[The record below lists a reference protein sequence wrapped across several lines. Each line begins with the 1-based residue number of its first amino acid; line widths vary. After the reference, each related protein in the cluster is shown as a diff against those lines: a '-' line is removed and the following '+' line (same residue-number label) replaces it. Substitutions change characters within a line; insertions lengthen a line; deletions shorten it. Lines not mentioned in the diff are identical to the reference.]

1 MSEVALKRRYTYLE
15 PEAAS
20 RLRNLNLVARSVVEG
35 FVSGLHRSPYHG
47 FSVEF
52 AEHRE
57 YAPGDNI
64 KDLDWRAWAKSDRF
78 YVKRYEEETNLSAHI
93 LLDTSASMT
102 FRSRGLSKLEYA
114 CFLAASLAYL
124 MVRQQDSVGLVVF
137 AEGIQER
144 LPPHST
150 TAHLNELLRALEQV
164 KPGGETDT
172 AATFHQLAEMIK
184 RRGLIVILSDLLD
197 DEREVLRA
205 LRHFRHRRHEV
216 IIFHIL
222 DPAERHFPYS
232 RLSDFV
238 DLETGDRLQV
248 DPRFVRR
255 DYLEQMEAFVA
266 NYRRGTTESAID
278 YILAETTT
286 PYDRLLLSYLSR
298 RSKVR

>member
-1 MSEVALKRRYTYLE
+1 MALRRRYKYLE

-52 AEHRE
+52 ADHRK
-57 YAPGDNI
+57 YTPGDNI
-64 KDLDWRAWAKSDRF
+64 RDLDWRAWAKSDRF
-78 YVKRYEEETNLSAHI
+78 YIKRYEEETNVNAHL
-93 LLDTSASMT
+93 LLDVSASMT

-137 AEGIQER
+137 ADGIEKR
-144 LPPHST
+144 LPPHSST
-150 TAHLNELLRALEQV
+150 LHLNELLRTLETV
-164 KPGGETDT
+164 EPVAETDI

-197 DEREVLRA
+197 EEREVLRA

-222 DPAERHFPYS
+222 DPAERRFPYS
-232 RLSDFV
+232 RLTDFI
-238 DLETGDRLQV
+238 DLETGSRLQV
-248 DPRFVRR
+248 DPRFVRQ
-255 DYLEQMEAFVA
+255 DYLKQIEAFI
-266 NYRRGTTESAID
+266 NTYRKGATESNIE
-278 YILAETTT
+278 YVLADTAT
-286 PYDRLLLSYLSR
+286 PYDRLLLAYLAR
-298 RSKVR
+298 RSKVH

>member
-1 MSEVALKRRYTYLE
+1 MALRRRYKYLE

-52 AEHRE
+52 ADHRK
-57 YAPGDNI
+57 YTPGDNI
-64 KDLDWRAWAKSDRF
+64 RDLDWRAWAKSDRF
-78 YVKRYEEETNLSAHI
+78 YIKRYEEETNVNAHL
-93 LLDTSASMT
+93 LLDVSASMT

-137 AEGIQER
+137 ADGIQKR
-144 LPPHST
+144 LPPHSST
-150 TAHLNELLRALEQV
+150 LHLNELLRTLETV
-164 KPGGETDT
+164 EPVADTDI

-197 DEREVLRA
+197 EEREVLRA

-222 DPAERHFPYS
+222 DPAERRFPYS
-232 RLSDFV
+232 RLTDFI
-238 DLETGDRLQV
+238 DLETGSRLQV
-248 DPRFVRR
+248 DPRFVRQ
-255 DYLEQMEAFVA
+255 DYLKQIEAFI
-266 NYRRGTTESAID
+266 NTYRKGATESNIE
-278 YILAETTT
+278 YVLADTAT
-286 PYDRLLLSYLSR
+286 PYDRLLLAYLAR
-298 RSKVR
+298 RSKVH

>member
-1 MSEVALKRRYTYLE
+1 VSEVALKRRYTYLE

-137 AEGIQER
+137 AKGIQER

-150 TAHLNELLRALEQV
+150 TAHLNELLRALERV

>member
-1 MSEVALKRRYTYLE
+1 MALRSRYKYLE
-15 PEAAS
+15 PEAAN

-137 AEGIQER
+137 ADGIQKR
-144 LPPHST
+144 LPPHSS
-150 TAHLNELLRALEQV
+150 TAHLNELLRTLEAV
-164 KPGGETDT
+164 EPGGETDT
-172 AATFHQLAEMIK
+172 AATFHQLAEMIT

-238 DLETGDRLQV
+238 DLETGDRLQA

-255 DYLEQMEAFVA
+255 EYLKQMEAFVA

>member
-1 MSEVALKRRYTYLE
+1 VSEVALKRRYTYLE

-137 AEGIQER
+137 AKGIQER

>member
-1 MSEVALKRRYTYLE
+1 MALRRRYKYLE

-52 AEHRE
+52 ADHRK
-57 YAPGDNI
+57 YTPGDNI
-64 KDLDWRAWAKSDRF
+64 RDLDWRAWAKSDRF
-78 YVKRYEEETNLSAHI
+78 YIKRYEEETNVNAHL
-93 LLDTSASMT
+93 LLDVSASMT
-102 FRSRGLSKLEYA
+102 FRSQGLSKLEYA

-137 AEGIQER
+137 ADGIQKR
-144 LPPHST
+144 LPPHSST
-150 TAHLNELLRALEQV
+150 LHLNELLRTLETV
-164 KPGGETDT
+164 EPVAETDI

-197 DEREVLRA
+197 EEREVLRA

-222 DPAERHFPYS
+222 DPAERRFPYS
-232 RLSDFV
+232 RLTDFI
-238 DLETGDRLQV
+238 DLETGSRLQV
-248 DPRFVRR
+248 DPRFVRQ
-255 DYLEQMEAFVA
+255 DYLKQIEAFI
-266 NYRRGTTESAID
+266 NTYRQGATESNIE
-278 YILAETTT
+278 YVLADTAT
-286 PYDRLLLSYLSR
+286 PYDRLLLAYLAR
-298 RSKVR
+298 RSKVH

>member
-1 MSEVALKRRYTYLE
+1 MALRRRYKYLE

-52 AEHRE
+52 ADHRK
-57 YAPGDNI
+57 YTPGDNI
-64 KDLDWRAWAKSDRF
+64 RDLDWRAWAKSDRF
-78 YVKRYEEETNLSAHI
+78 YIKRYEEETNVNAHL
-93 LLDTSASMT
+93 LLDVSASMT
-102 FRSRGLSKLEYA
+102 FRSQGLSKLEYA

-137 AEGIQER
+137 ADGIQKR
-144 LPPHST
+144 LPPHSST
-150 TAHLNELLRALEQV
+150 LHLNQLLRTLETV
-164 KPGGETDT
+164 EPVPDTDI

-197 DEREVLRA
+197 EEREVLRA

-222 DPAERHFPYS
+222 DPAERRFPYS
-232 RLSDFV
+232 RLTDFI
-238 DLETGDRLQV
+238 DLETGSRLQV
-248 DPRFVRR
+248 DPRFVRQ
-255 DYLEQMEAFVA
+255 DYLKQIEAFI
-266 NYRRGTTESAID
+266 NTYRQGATESNIE
-278 YILAETTT
+278 YVLADTAT
-286 PYDRLLLSYLSR
+286 PYDRLLLAYLAR
-298 RSKVR
+298 RSKVH

>member
-1 MSEVALKRRYTYLE
+1 MALRRRYKYLE

-52 AEHRE
+52 ADHRK
-57 YAPGDNI
+57 YTPGDNI
-64 KDLDWRAWAKSDRF
+64 RDLDWRAWAKSDRF
-78 YVKRYEEETNLSAHI
+78 YIKRYEEETNVNAHL
-93 LLDTSASMT
+93 LLDVSASMT

-137 AEGIQER
+137 ADGIQKR
-144 LPPHST
+144 LPPHSST
-150 TAHLNELLRALEQV
+150 LHLNELLRTLETV
-164 KPGGETDT
+164 EPVPETDI

-197 DEREVLRA
+197 EEREVLRA

-222 DPAERHFPYS
+222 DPAERRFPYS
-232 RLSDFV
+232 RLTDFI
-238 DLETGDRLQV
+238 DLETGSRLQV
-248 DPRFVRR
+248 DPRFVRQ
-255 DYLEQMEAFVA
+255 DYLKQIEAFI
-266 NYRRGTTESAID
+266 NTYRQGATESNIE
-278 YILAETTT
+278 YVLADTAT
-286 PYDRLLLSYLSR
+286 PYDRLLLAYLAR
-298 RSKVR
+298 RSKVH

>member
-1 MSEVALKRRYTYLE
+1 MALRRRYKYLE

-52 AEHRE
+52 ADHRK
-57 YAPGDNI
+57 YTPGDNI
-64 KDLDWRAWAKSDRF
+64 RDLDWRAWAKSDRF
-78 YVKRYEEETNLSAHI
+78 YIKRYEEETNVNAHL
-93 LLDTSASMT
+93 LLDVSASMT

-137 AEGIQER
+137 ADGIEKR
-144 LPPHST
+144 LPPHSST
-150 TAHLNELLRALEQV
+150 LHLNELLRTLETV
-164 KPGGETDT
+164 EPVAETDI

-197 DEREVLRA
+197 EEREVLRA

-222 DPAERHFPYS
+222 DPAERRFPYS
-232 RLSDFV
+232 RLSDFI
-238 DLETGDRLQV
+238 DLETGSRLQV
-248 DPRFVRR
+248 DPRFVRQ
-255 DYLEQMEAFVA
+255 DYLKQIEAFI
-266 NYRRGTTESAID
+266 NTYRKGATESNIE
-278 YILAETTT
+278 YVLADTAT
-286 PYDRLLLSYLSR
+286 PYDRLLLAYLAR
-298 RSKVR
+298 RSKVH

>member
-1 MSEVALKRRYTYLE
+1 VALRRRYKYLE
-15 PEAAS
+15 QDATS

-52 AEHRE
+52 ADHRK
-57 YAPGDNI
+57 YTPGDNI
-64 KDLDWRAWAKSDRF
+64 RDLDWRAWAKSDR
-78 YVKRYEEETNLSAHI
+78 YYIKRYEEETNVNAHL
-93 LLDTSASMT
+93 LLDVSASMT
-102 FRSRGLSKLEYA
+102 FSSGGLSKLEYA

-137 AEGIQER
+137 ADGIEQR

-150 TAHLNELLRALEQV
+150 STHLNELLHTLEAV
-164 KPGGETDT
+164 KPVAETDI
-172 AATFHQLAEMIK
+172 AATFHQLAETIK
-184 RRGLIVILSDLLD
+184 RRGLIIILSDLLD

-222 DPAERHFPYS
+222 DPAERRFPYT
-232 RLSDFV
+232 RLSDFI
-238 DLETGDRLQV
+238 DLETGSRLQV
-248 DPRFVRR
+248 DPRFVRQE
-255 DYLEQMEAFVA
+255 YLKQIEGFINTYRQGA
-266 NYRRGTTESAID
+266 NESNIE
-278 YILAETTT
+278 YIPAVTDT
-286 PYDRLLLSYLSR
+286 PYHRLLLSYLAR

>member
-1 MSEVALKRRYTYLE
+1 MRRRYKYLE

-52 AEHRE
+52 ADHRK
-57 YAPGDNI
+57 YTPGDNI
-64 KDLDWRAWAKSDRF
+64 RDLDWRAWAKSDRF
-78 YVKRYEEETNLSAHI
+78 YIKRYEEETNVNAHL
-93 LLDTSASMT
+93 LLDVSASMT

-137 AEGIQER
+137 ADGIEKR
-144 LPPHST
+144 LPPHSST
-150 TAHLNELLRALEQV
+150 LHLNELLRTLETV
-164 KPGGETDT
+164 EPVAETDI

-197 DEREVLRA
+197 EEREVLRA

-222 DPAERHFPYS
+222 DPAERRFPYS
-232 RLSDFV
+232 RLSDFI
-238 DLETGDRLQV
+238 DLETGSRLQV
-248 DPRFVRR
+248 DPRFVRQ
-255 DYLEQMEAFVA
+255 DYLKQIEAFI
-266 NYRRGTTESAID
+266 NTYRKGATESNIE
-278 YILAETTT
+278 YVLADTAT
-286 PYDRLLLSYLSR
+286 PYDRLLLAYLAR
-298 RSKVR
+298 RSKVH

>member
-1 MSEVALKRRYTYLE
+1 MALRRRYKYLE

-52 AEHRE
+52 ADHRK
-57 YAPGDNI
+57 YTPGDNI
-64 KDLDWRAWAKSDRF
+64 RDLDWRAWAKSDRF
-78 YVKRYEEETNLSAHI
+78 YIKRYEEETNVNAHL
-93 LLDTSASMT
+93 LLDVSASMT

-137 AEGIQER
+137 ADGIEKR
-144 LPPHST
+144 LPPHSST
-150 TAHLNELLRALEQV
+150 LHLNELLRTLETV
-164 KPGGETDT
+164 EPVAETDI

-197 DEREVLRA
+197 EEREVLRA

-222 DPAERHFPYS
+222 DPAERRFPYS
-232 RLSDFV
+232 RLSDFI
-238 DLETGDRLQV
+238 DLETGSRLQV
-248 DPRFVRR
+248 DPRFVRQ
-255 DYLEQMEAFVA
+255 DYLKQIEAFI
-266 NYRRGTTESAID
+266 NTYRQGATESNIE
-278 YILAETTT
+278 YVLADTAT
-286 PYDRLLLSYLSR
+286 PYDRLLLAYLAR
-298 RSKVR
+298 RSKVH

>member
-1 MSEVALKRRYTYLE
+1 MALRRRYKYLE

-52 AEHRE
+52 ADHRK
-57 YAPGDNI
+57 YTPGDNI
-64 KDLDWRAWAKSDRF
+64 RDLDWRAWAKSDRF
-78 YVKRYEEETNLSAHI
+78 YIKRYEEETNVNAHL
-93 LLDTSASMT
+93 LLDVSASMT

-137 AEGIQER
+137 ADGIEKR
-144 LPPHST
+144 LPPHSST
-150 TAHLNELLRALEQV
+150 LHLNELLRTLETV
-164 KPGGETDT
+164 EPAPETDI
-172 AATFHQLAEMIK
+172 AATFHQLAEMIR

-197 DEREVLRA
+197 EEREVLRA

-222 DPAERHFPYS
+222 DPAERRFPYS
-232 RLSDFV
+232 RLSDFI
-238 DLETGDRLQV
+238 DLETGSRLQV
-248 DPRFVRR
+248 DPRFVRQ
-255 DYLEQMEAFVA
+255 DYLKQIEAFI
-266 NYRRGTTESAID
+266 NTYRQGATESNIE
-278 YILAETTT
+278 YVLADTAT
-286 PYDRLLLSYLSR
+286 PYDRLLLAYLAR
-298 RSKVR
+298 RSKVH

>member
-1 MSEVALKRRYTYLE
+1 MALKRRYTYLE

-137 AEGIQER
+137 AKGIQER

-172 AATFHQLAEMIK
+172 AAPFHHLAEMIK

>member
-1 MSEVALKRRYTYLE
+1 MALRRRYQYLE
-15 PEAAS
+15 PETAS

-52 AEHRE
+52 AEHRK
-57 YAPGDNI
+57 YTPGDNVR
-64 KDLDWRAWAKSDRF
+64 DLDWRAWAKSDRF
-78 YVKRYEEETNLSAHI
+78 YIKRYEEETNLSAHL
-93 LLDTSASMT
+93 LLDVSASMT
-102 FRSRGLSKLEYA
+102 FRSQGLSKLEYA

-137 AEGIQER
+137 AGGIQKR

-150 TAHLNELLRALEQV
+150 TLHLNEVLRTLEGV
-164 KPGGETDT
+164 EPAPETDL
-172 AATFHQLAEMIK
+172 AATFHQLAEMIR

-197 DEREVLRA
+197 EEREVLRA

-222 DPAERHFPYS
+222 DRAELSFPYE
-232 RLSDFV
+232 RLSNFV
-238 DLETGDRLQV
+238 DLETGARLQV
-248 DPRFVRR
+248 DPRFVRG
-255 DYLEQMEAFVA
+255 E
-266 NYRRGTTESAID
+266 YRKQIDEFISTYRQGATESNIE
-278 YILAETTT
+278 YVLAATDT
-286 PYDRLLLSYLSR
+286 PYDRLLLSYLVR

>member
-1 MSEVALKRRYTYLE
+1 MALRRRYKYLE

-52 AEHRE
+52 ADHRK
-57 YAPGDNI
+57 YTPGDNI
-64 KDLDWRAWAKSDRF
+64 RDLDWRAWAKSDRF
-78 YVKRYEEETNLSAHI
+78 YIKRYEEETNVNAHL
-93 LLDTSASMT
+93 LLDVSASMT

-137 AEGIQER
+137 ADGIQKR
-144 LPPHST
+144 LPPHSST
-150 TAHLNELLRALEQV
+150 LHLNQLLRTLETV
-164 KPGGETDT
+164 EPVAETDI

-197 DEREVLRA
+197 EEREVLRA

-222 DPAERHFPYS
+222 DPAERRFPYS
-232 RLSDFV
+232 RLSDFI
-238 DLETGDRLQV
+238 DLETGSRLQV
-248 DPRFVRR
+248 DPRFVRQ
-255 DYLEQMEAFVA
+255 DYLKQIEAFI
-266 NYRRGTTESAID
+266 NTYRQGATESNIE
-278 YILAETTT
+278 YVLADTAT
-286 PYDRLLLSYLSR
+286 PYDRLLLAYLAR
-298 RSKVR
+298 RSKVH

>member
-1 MSEVALKRRYTYLE
+1 MALRRRYKYLE

-52 AEHRE
+52 ADHRK
-57 YAPGDNI
+57 YTPGDNI
-64 KDLDWRAWAKSDRF
+64 RDLDWRAWAKSDRF
-78 YVKRYEEETNLSAHI
+78 YIKRYEEETNVNAHL
-93 LLDTSASMT
+93 LLDVSASMT
-102 FRSRGLSKLEYA
+102 FRSQGLSKLEYA

-137 AEGIQER
+137 ADGIQKR
-144 LPPHST
+144 LPPHSST
-150 TAHLNELLRALEQV
+150 LHLNELLRTLETV
-164 KPGGETDT
+164 EPVAETDI

-197 DEREVLRA
+197 EEREVLRA

-222 DPAERHFPYS
+222 DPAERQFPYS
-232 RLSDFV
+232 RLTDFI
-238 DLETGDRLQV
+238 DLETGSRLQV
-248 DPRFVRR
+248 DPRFVRQ
-255 DYLEQMEAFVA
+255 DYLKQIEAFI
-266 NYRRGTTESAID
+266 NTYRKGATESNIE
-278 YILAETTT
+278 YVLADTAT
-286 PYDRLLLSYLSR
+286 PYDRLLLAYLAR
-298 RSKVR
+298 RSKVH

>member
-1 MSEVALKRRYTYLE
+1 MALRRRYKYLE

-52 AEHRE
+52 ADHRK
-57 YAPGDNI
+57 YTPGDNI
-64 KDLDWRAWAKSDRF
+64 RDLDWRAWAKSDRF
-78 YVKRYEEETNLSAHI
+78 YIKRYEEETNVNAHL
-93 LLDTSASMT
+93 LLDVSASMT

-137 AEGIQER
+137 ADGIEKR
-144 LPPHST
+144 LPPHSST
-150 TAHLNELLRALEQV
+150 LHLNQLLRTLETV
-164 KPGGETDT
+164 EPVADTDI

-197 DEREVLRA
+197 EEREVLRA

-222 DPAERHFPYS
+222 DPAERRFPYS
-232 RLSDFV
+232 RLTDFI
-238 DLETGDRLQV
+238 DLETGSRLQV
-248 DPRFVRR
+248 DPRFVRQ
-255 DYLEQMEAFVA
+255 DYLKQIEAFI
-266 NYRRGTTESAID
+266 NTYRRGATESNIE
-278 YILAETTT
+278 YVLADTAT
-286 PYDRLLLSYLSR
+286 PYDRLLLAYLAR
-298 RSKVR
+298 RSKVH

>member
-1 MSEVALKRRYTYLE
+1 MALRRRYKYLE

-52 AEHRE
+52 ADHRK
-57 YAPGDNI
+57 YTPGDNI
-64 KDLDWRAWAKSDRF
+64 RDLDWRAWAKSDRF
-78 YVKRYEEETNLSAHI
+78 YIKRYEEETNVNAHL
-93 LLDTSASMT
+93 LLDVSASMT
-102 FRSRGLSKLEYA
+102 FRSQGLSKLEYA

-137 AEGIQER
+137 ADGIQKR
-144 LPPHST
+144 LPPHSST
-150 TAHLNELLRALEQV
+150 LHLNQLLRTLETV
-164 KPGGETDT
+164 EPVAETDI

-222 DPAERHFPYS
+222 DPAERRFPYS
-232 RLSDFV
+232 RLTDFI
-238 DLETGDRLQV
+238 DLETGSRLQV
-248 DPRFVRR
+248 DPRFVRQ
-255 DYLEQMEAFVA
+255 DYLKQIEAFI
-266 NYRRGTTESAID
+266 NTYRRGATESNIE
-278 YILAETTT
+278 YVLADTAT
-286 PYDRLLLSYLSR
+286 PYDRLLLAYLAR
-298 RSKVR
+298 RSKVH

>member
-1 MSEVALKRRYTYLE
+1 MALRRRYKYLE

-52 AEHRE
+52 ADHRK
-57 YAPGDNI
+57 YTPGDNI
-64 KDLDWRAWAKSDRF
+64 RDLDWRAWAKSDRF
-78 YVKRYEEETNLSAHI
+78 YIKRYEEETNVNAHL
-93 LLDTSASMT
+93 LLDVSASMT

-137 AEGIQER
+137 ADGIEKR
-144 LPPHST
+144 LPPHSST
-150 TAHLNELLRALEQV
+150 LHLNELLRTLETV
-164 KPGGETDT
+164 EPVADTDI

-197 DEREVLRA
+197 EEREVLRA

-222 DPAERHFPYS
+222 DPAERRFPYS
-232 RLSDFV
+232 RLTDFI
-238 DLETGDRLQV
+238 DLETGSRLQV
-248 DPRFVRR
+248 DPRFVRQ
-255 DYLEQMEAFVA
+255 DYLKQIEAFI
-266 NYRRGTTESAID
+266 NTYRKGATESNIE
-278 YILAETTT
+278 YVLADTAT
-286 PYDRLLLSYLSR
+286 PYDRLLLAYLAR
-298 RSKVR
+298 RSKVH

>member
-1 MSEVALKRRYTYLE
+1 MALRRRYKYLE
-15 PEAAS
+15 PETAN
-20 RLRNLNLVARSVVEG
+20 RLRHLNLVARSVVEG
-35 FVSGLHRSPYHG
+35 FVTGLHRSPYHG

-57 YAPGDNI
+57 YSPGDNI

-78 YVKRYEEETNLSAHI
+78 YVKRYEEETNLSAHL
-93 LLDTSASMT
+93 LLDVSASMT
-102 FRSRGLSKLEYA
+102 FGSRGLTKLEYA

-124 MVRQQDSVGLVVF
+124 MVRQQDSVGLVLF
-137 AEGIQER
+137 AEGIQKH

-150 TAHLNELLRALEQV
+150 TLHLNELLRTLEGV
-164 KPGGETDT
+164 EPAAETDLAT
-172 AATFHQLAEMIK
+172 TFHQLAEMIK

-222 DPAERHFPYS
+222 DRAELAFPYE
-232 RLSDFV
+232 RLSDFL
-238 DLETGDRLQV
+238 DLETGERLQV

-255 DYLEQMEAFVA
+255 EYLSEMGDFLRT
-266 NYRRGTTESAID
+266 YRQGATEGDIE
-278 YILAETTT
+278 YVLAETST
-286 PYDRLLLSYLSR
+286 PFDRLLLAYLAR